1 MDVKLERIPERPID
15 ETNPNVQQ
23 VLSELPGLGKW
34 ISLAY
39 LLDPDPVSFYRATH
53 KIKANEPPR
62 LVIAA
67 ANAWVNS
74 QKMKDYL
81 EYLKAKVK
89 SNPTFS
95 FSLEEREKE
104 IKEKAKELESSLNA
118 EPLTREELIGWLSS
132 ILRNPDIPDDEKV
145 AFGKELARLEKWS
158 YDDSSSE
165 EETLYD
171 KLTHFYI
178 PFECDKCER
187 YKVDGICSGCS
198 IFREDIEDLTP
209 EEIKWVEEN
218 DKRSN
223 GGDEDGN
230 ESD

>member
-1 MDVKLERIPERPID
+1 MMGNLERLHENTID
-15 ETNPNVQQ
+15 ENNPNVQE
-23 VLSELPGLGKW
+23 VLSELSGLGKW

-62 LVIAA
+62 LIIAT

-81 EYLKAKVK
+81 LYLKDKVQR
-89 SNPTFS
+89 NPSFS
-95 FSLEEREKE
+95 FSLEDKARE
-104 IKEKAKELESSLNA
+104 IQEKSKELESSMNA
-118 EPLTREELIGWLSS
+118 EPLTRDELIGWLSS
-132 ILRNPDIPDDEKV
+132 ILRNPNIPDDEKV
-145 AFGKELARLEKWS
+145 IFGKELAKLEKWS
-158 YDDSSSE
+158 DDDSASE
-165 EETLYD
+165 EETIYD

-187 YKVDGICSGCS
+187 YKVDGICTGCS

-209 EEIKWVEEN
+209 EEMQWVEEN
-218 DKRSN
+218 DKIKE
-223 GGDEDGN
+223 GGKEDGT
-230 ESD
+230 DID